1 VTTPFVCVFV
11 AFALIW
17 LSRVPVVVAIAR
29 SDEDFDIRLPPRQL
43 ARLDGFG
50 ARAVA
55 AHRGVRDGF
64 APFAAAVI
72 IAHLAGADPRRCA
85 VLAVAFVVAQA
96 LYVGAYLGNVDYLRA
111 FVWLIG
117 LLIVVG
123 LFALALTG
131 A

>member
-1 VTTPFVCVFV
+1 MTTPFVCVFV

-17 LSRVPVVVAIAR
+17 LSRIPVVVAIAR
-29 SDEDFDIRLPPRQL
+29 SDDELDTKLPPRQL
-43 ARLDGFG
+43 DRLDGFG

-64 APFAAAVI
+64 APFAAAVV
-72 IAHLAGADPRRCA
+72 IANLAGADPRRCA
-85 VLAVAFVVAQA
+85 VLSVAFVIAQL
-96 LYVGAYLGNVDYLRA
+96 LYVGAYLGNADYLRA
-111 FVWLIG
+111 FVWLIA

-123 LFALALTG
+123 LFALAMT